1 MGALSLIFAATT
13 DWFEEAGDEDKAVA
27 FMIGFVIGLAV
38 CSILLS
44 TVASGVN
51 TVIVMV
57 RNTEQYLAECRG
69 MPLLNEL
76 TPSIP
81 FSLLMHPPSCSRIIL
96 KYHKTCAAFG
106 AKCIQGLCRIP
117 ASDK

>member
-1 MGALSLIFAATT
+1 MGALALVFVKTT
-13 DWFEEAGDEDKAVA
+13 DWFADAGDGDKAVA

-57 RNTEQYLAECRG
+57 
-69 MPLLNEL
+69 
-76 TPSIP
+76 S
-81 FSLLMHPPSCSRIIL
+81 
-96 KYHKTCAAFG
+96 
-106 AKCIQGLCRIP
+106 
-117 ASDK
+117 

>member
-1 MGALSLIFAATT
+1 MGALALVFVKTT
-13 DWFEEAGDEDKAVA
+13 DWFADAGDGDKAVA

-57 RNTEQYLAECRG
+57 SG
-69 MPLLNEL
+69 K
-76 TPSIP
+76 
-81 FSLLMHPPSCSRIIL
+81 RI
-96 KYHKTCAAFG
+96 CMG
-106 AKCIQGLCRIP
+106 V
-117 ASDK
+117 S